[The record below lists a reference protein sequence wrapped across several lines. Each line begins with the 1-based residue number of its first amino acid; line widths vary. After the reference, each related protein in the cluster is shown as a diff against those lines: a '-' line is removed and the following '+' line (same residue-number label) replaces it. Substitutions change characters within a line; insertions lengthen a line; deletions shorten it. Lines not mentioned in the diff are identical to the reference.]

1 MLKLAVSAAKEAGR
15 YAADHI
21 DKVKKIEHK
30 GGYNNIVTDIDKKC
44 EEIIIGKIT
53 EIFPLHSI
61 LAEET
66 GEHRVDSRAAVKWV
80 VDPIDGT
87 TNYAHG
93 FPIFCTSIGVLLN
106 DESLIG
112 VVYDASR
119 DELFTA
125 ERGCGAFLNGKKIT
139 VSSVA
144 LLRDSLVATGF
155 AYDAEG
161 KAANLDYFKAALSKV
176 QAVRRAG
183 SAALDLCYVAS
194 GRFDGFWEM
203 ELSPWDTA
211 AAHLIV
217 QEAGGTVS
225 TFARG
230 AFNIFKK
237 EIAASNGKIHNEMLE
252 LFEGSGSLPTPHT
265 EAQRA
270 EGSL

>member
-1 MLKLAVSAAKEAGR
+1 MRETIKMLKLAVSAAKEAGR
-15 YAADHI
+15 YAFEHI

-30 GGYNNIVTDIDKKC
+30 DGLNNIVTDIDKKC
-44 EEIIIGKIT
+44 EKIIIDKIT

-66 GEHRVDSRAAVKWV
+66 GEHRADSPAAVKWV

-93 FPIFCTSIGVLLN
+93 FPIFCTSIGVLFEG
-106 DESLIG
+106 ESLIG

-125 ERGCGAFLNGKKIT
+125 ERGGGAFLNGKKIT
-139 VSSVA
+139 VSSVE

-161 KAANLDYFKAALSKV
+161 KVANLDYFKAALSRV

-203 ELSPWDTA
+203 GLSPWDTA

-225 TFARG
+225 TFAHG
-230 AFNIFKK
+230 AFNIYKK
-237 EIAASNGKIHNEMLE
+237 EIAASNGKVHNEMLE
-252 LFEGSGSLPTPHT
+252 LFKYESGNSPN
-265 EAQRA
+265 
-270 EGSL
+270 SSS